1 MMRALVAVMA
11 GAMVL
16 SACSEGVSPLAPAPV
31 KPGTGS
37 VSPVDPTDVLAG
49 GGSVARPP
57 PPAPVG
63 EQPPPQEPPPEEPP
77 PEEPPPAEEPPPVE
91 EPPPAPLPPPE
102 GSAVVV
108 GAGSEPTPLSEVQQV
123 DVDFVVSGVPNKGQV
138 DVEFIAP
145 GGRPYEK
152 RSATV
157 VAPPEE
163 TRTLRY
169 SLPVAGTSV
178 SMSRMTGTWQVRFFL
193 DGAQLATASFTL
205 EP

>member
-1 MMRALVAVMA
+1 MMRALVAVLA

-16 SACSEGVSPLAPAPV
+16 SACSEGVSPQPPPSV
-31 KPGTGS
+31 KPGQGTGAG
-37 VSPVDPTDVLAG
+37 SPVDPTDVLAG
-49 GGSVARPP
+49 GGTVTRPP
-57 PPAPVG
+57 PPAPGV
-63 EQPPPQEPPPEEPP
+63 EEPPPEEPP
-77 PEEPPPAEEPPPVE
+77 PEEPPPEEPPPV
-91 EPPPAPLPPPE
+91 PLPPPAA
-102 GSAVVV
+102 SAVVV

-123 DVDFVVSGVPNKGQV
+123 DVDFVVSGVRNKGLV

-157 VAPPEE
+157 AARPEE

-169 SLPVAGTSV
+169 SLPVAGTAV
-178 SMSRMTGTWQVRFFL
+178 AMSRMTGTWQVRFFL
-193 DGAQLATASFTL
+193 DGAQLAATSFTL

>member
-1 MMRALVAVMA
+1 MMRALVAVLA

-16 SACSEGVSPLAPAPV
+16 SACSEGVSPLPPPSAV
-31 KPGTGS
+31 KPGQGS
-37 VSPVDPTDVLAG
+37 GSSAPVDPTDVLAG

-57 PPAPVG
+57 PPAPTG
-63 EQPPPQEPPPEEPP
+63 EEPPPEEPP
-77 PEEPPPAEEPPPVE
+77 PEEPPPEE
-91 EPPPAPLPPPE
+91 EPPPAPLPPPT
-102 GSAVVV
+102 GSAEVV
-108 GAGSEPTPLSEVQQV
+108 GVGSEPTPLSQVQQV
-123 DVDFVVSGVPNKGQV
+123 DVDFVVSGVRNKGLV

-169 SLPVAGTSV
+169 SLPVAGTPV
-178 SMSRMTGTWQVRFFL
+178 SMTRMTGTWQVRFFL
-193 DGAQLATASFTL
+193 DGAQLAATSFTL

>member
-1 MMRALVAVMA
+1 MMRALVTVLA

-16 SACSEGVSPLAPAPV
+16 SACSEGVSPLPPPSAM
-31 KPGTGS
+31 KPGQGSGS
-37 VSPVDPTDVLAG
+37 VTPVDPADVLAG

-57 PPAPVG
+57 PPAPSG
-63 EQPPPQEPPPEEPP
+63 EQPPPDEDGEEV
-77 PEEPPPAEEPPPVE
+77 PPPV
-91 EPPPAPLPPPE
+91 ALPPPT
-102 GSAVVV
+102 GSAEVV
-108 GAGSEPTPLSEVQQV
+108 GAGAEPTPLSEVQQV
-123 DVDFVVSGVPNKGQV
+123 DVDFVVSGVRNKGVV

-157 VAPPEE
+157 EAPPEE

-169 SLPVAGTSV
+169 SLPVAGTPV

-193 DGAQLATASFTL
+193 DGVQLVSTSFTL

>member
-1 MMRALVAVMA
+1 MMRALVTVLA

-16 SACSEGVSPLAPAPV
+16 SACSEGVSPLPPPAAM
-31 KPGTGS
+31 KPGQGGGS
-37 VSPVDPTDVLAG
+37 VTPVDPADVLAG

-57 PPAPVG
+57 PPAPSG
-63 EQPPPQEPPPEEPP
+63 EQPPPDEGGEEV
-77 PEEPPPAEEPPPVE
+77 PPPV
-91 EPPPAPLPPPE
+91 ALPPPT
-102 GSAVVV
+102 GSAEVV
-108 GAGSEPTPLSEVQQV
+108 GAGAEPTPLSEVQQV
-123 DVDFVVSGVPNKGQV
+123 DVDFVVSGVRNKGVV

-157 VAPPEE
+157 EAPPEE

-169 SLPVAGTSV
+169 SLPVAGTPV

-193 DGAQLATASFTL
+193 DGVQLASTSFTL

>member
-16 SACSEGVSPLAPAPV
+16 SACSEGVSPLPPPTL
-31 KPGTGS
+31 KPGPGTGS
-37 VSPVDPTDVLAG
+37 VPPVEPTDVLAG

-57 PPAPVG
+57 PPAPVV

-77 PEEPPPAEEPPPVE
+77 PEEPPPEEEPPPVAL
-91 EPPPAPLPPPE
+91 PPPA
-102 GSAVVV
+102 GSAAVV
-108 GAGSEPTPLSEVQQV
+108 GAGSEPAPLSEVLQV
-123 DVDFVVSGVPNKGQV
+123 DVDFVVSGVRNKGLV

-145 GGRPYEK
+145 GGSPYEK

-157 VAPPEE
+157 EAPPEE

-193 DGAQLATASFTL
+193 DGAQLATTSFTL